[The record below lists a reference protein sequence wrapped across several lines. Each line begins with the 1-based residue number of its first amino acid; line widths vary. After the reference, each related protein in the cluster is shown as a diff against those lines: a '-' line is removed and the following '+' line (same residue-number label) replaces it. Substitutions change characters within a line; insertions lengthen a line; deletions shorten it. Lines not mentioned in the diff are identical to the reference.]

1 MDPYIAA
8 FGSFSGGVV
17 VYFLVALVFV
27 LFLEP
32 RPLGRLRRFFR
43 LSAGAAVP
51 APVGRLAPCVGM
63 CLRSH
68 HVVRR
73 FLDVLYCRCY

>member
-1 MDPYIAA
+1 MDPYVAA
-8 FGSFSGGVV
+8 CGSFSGGVV

-43 LSAGAAVP
+43 LSDLG
-51 APVGRLAPCVGM
+51 VGVG
-63 CLRSH
+63 SG
-68 HVVRR
+68 
-73 FLDVLYCRCY
+73 